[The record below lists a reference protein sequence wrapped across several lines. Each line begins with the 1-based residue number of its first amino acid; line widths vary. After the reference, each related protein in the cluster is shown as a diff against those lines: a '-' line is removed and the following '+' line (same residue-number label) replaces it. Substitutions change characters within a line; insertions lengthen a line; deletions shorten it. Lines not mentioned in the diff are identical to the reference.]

1 MKLQGLV
8 YRAHD
13 PKWAF
18 DPASGNGAALHGG
31 RFNRPRR
38 AALYTSLDQRGAWTE
53 AQQGFPF
60 KAQPVTICT
69 YEVDCEDIGDLR
81 DPDTCARLGVG
92 SADLSCPWEDLANK
106 GATPPSWEIADRLIS
121 RGVAGVIVPS
131 CAPGAAPGMANGVF
145 WAWGDAPP
153 HQVRV
158 VDDLGRLPRDQSSW
172 R

>member
-1 MKLQGLV
+1 MRLQGLV

-18 DPASGNGAALHGG
+18 DPASGDGAALHGG

-38 AALYTSLDQRGAWTE
+38 AALYTSLDQQGAWTE

-60 KAQPVTICT
+60 KAQPVAICT
-69 YEVDCEDIGDLR
+69 YEVDCENVEDLR
-81 DPDTCARLGVG
+81 DPDTCATLGV
-92 SADLSCPWEDLANK
+92 SAADLSCPWEDLANT
-106 GATPPSWEIADRLIS
+106 GATPPSWNIADRLIS
-121 RGVAGVIVPS
+121 CGVSGVIVPS
-131 CAPGAAPGMANGVF
+131 YAPGAVSGMANVVF
-145 WAWGDAPP
+145 WTWGDAPP

-158 VDDLGRLPRDQSSW
+158 VDDLGRLPRDRSSW